1 MKGLIFD
8 IKRFA
13 VRDGPGIR
21 TTIFFKGCPLHCV
34 WCHNPEG
41 ISKRLELM
49 LFPARCAAECQACV
63 KAAPK
68 GAISKS
74 GGCVVIDRSFRDAG
88 GMAHAADACLYDAL
102 RLVGR
107 SVNVADLVVEAEKDR
122 AFYGRSGGG
131 VTFSGGEPLLQ
142 PRFLSDLAD
151 ALRAR
156 GLRTALDTSGLA
168 EWESLERVARKVDLV
183 LYDLKLMD
191 DAGHREYTGVSNRA
205 ILENLRRLSKLERAI
220 RVRIPLVPGVN
231 DGPENIRRTAEFL
244 KPLANIERVSVLP
257 YHKGGR
263 AKAEGIG
270 KGAEFREFAAPSAT
284 AEDAVLAELAR
295 HGLPVGKG
303 A

>member
-13 VRDGPGIR
+13 VHDGPGIR
-21 TTIFFKGCPLHCV
+21 TTIFFKGCPLRCA

-41 ISKRLELM
+41 NSKRLELM
-49 LFPARCAAECQACV
+49 LFPAHCAAECRACI

-74 GGCVVIDRSFRDAG
+74 GGRIAIDKSFRDAG
-88 GMAHAADACLYDAL
+88 GMARAADACLYDAL

-107 SVNVADLVVEAEKDR
+107 SVSVRDLVAEVEKDR
-122 AFYGRSGGG
+122 TFYETSGGG

-142 PRFLSDLAD
+142 PRFLSELAD
-151 ALRAR
+151 AIRTC
-156 GLRTALDTSGLA
+156 GFRTALDTSGFA

-191 DAGHREYTGVSNRA
+191 DAGHKEYTGVSNRA
-205 ILENLRRLSKLERAI
+205 ILENLRRLSTLGRAI
-220 RVRIPLVPGVN
+220 RVRIPLVHGVN
-231 DGPENIRRTAEFL
+231 DDPENIRRTAEFL

-257 YHKGGR
+257 YHKGGQ

-270 KGAEFREFAAPSAT
+270 KGAEFREFVAPSA
-284 AEDAVLAELAR
+284 AAVDAVFAELAR
-295 HGLPVGKG
+295 NGLPAGKG